1 MIRILFSAWIILTCA
16 AVSAQPRIRTEKGPG
31 EKTTDFILENKH
43 RGGTLTVLV
52 NFKELYNCSNLSAGV
67 HKYTVHYDNQRF
79 LSLRAADEGYGVG
92 YNYSWRWYLGP
103 LDPDVDTAF
112 VYRMP
117 CSTLRPQRVI
127 RTVYV
132 LDKYRKAEAER
143 ESLGFMFPLS
153 KGDTVYAMR
162 RGVVVEI
169 RKPEKRFDA
178 PRVSFTTN
186 SPNLLVE
193 QPDGTLAWYICV
205 DGDNVLVDVG
215 DEVLPGTPLALAG
228 SYDGEYYKTAVQ
240 IYWYETDPDRDWN
253 DGYAVSKR
261 LFPRFQTTDGVLI
274 PKHGGVYTP
283 VFTPEMQTREL
294 TARELKKWRAT
305 HPGHKK

>member
-31 EKTTDFILENKH
+31 EKTTDFILENKQS
-43 RGGTLTVLV
+43 GGTLTVLV

-143 ESLGFMFPLS
+143 ESLGFMSVSYTHLTLPTTS
-153 KGDTVYAMR
+153 
-162 RGVVVEI
+162 
-169 RKPEKRFDA
+169 
-178 PRVSFTTN
+178 RV
-186 SPNLLVE
+186 
-193 QPDGTLAWYICV
+193 
-205 DGDNVLVDVG
+205 
-215 DEVLPGTPLALAG
+215 
-228 SYDGEYYKTAVQ
+228 
-240 IYWYETDPDRDWN
+240 
-253 DGYAVSKR
+253 
-261 LFPRFQTTDGVLI
+261 
-274 PKHGGVYTP
+274 
-283 VFTPEMQTREL
+283 
-294 TARELKKWRAT
+294 
-305 HPGHKK
+305 